1 MEVHHHSHTERKI
14 WTHYFWE
21 FFMLFLAVTLG
32 FFVENQRE
40 HYVENKRE
48 KQYIKSFYEDLTDDE
63 HDLQL
68 NADFL
73 IDQMQKADTLEVLMM
88 NIKIGQPANRIYMY
102 LREMTRSS
110 PGRLYPNDRTIVQLR
125 HAGGMRLIKNKS
137 VSDSMVGYYRTA
149 EVIQFQTDEG
159 LNSRRELREK
169 YIPLVNAKDFL
180 KVIDST
186 NTIRNVPENLYLR
199 KVDAEIINGCIIEI
213 DRIKTLN
220 LAIAKRI
227 LNLKEKA
234 TRIKEFLRKEYHLK

>member
-1 MEVHHHSHTERKI
+1 MEVHHHSHTPGKK

-40 HYVENKRE
+40 HYIEIKRE
-48 KQYIKSFYEDLTDDE
+48 KQYIKSFYEDLTADE
-63 HDLQL
+63 NDLQL
-68 NADFL
+68 NINFL
-73 IDQMQKADTLEVLMM
+73 VAQMRKADTLETLMM
-88 NIKIGQPANRIYMY
+88 NIHTGEPANRIYMY

-125 HAGGMRLIKNKS
+125 NAGGMRLIQNKS

-159 LNSRRELREK
+159 LNNRRELREK
-169 YIPLVNAKDFL
+169 YLPIVNAKDFL
-180 KVIDST
+180 RIVDST
-186 NTIRNVPENLYLR
+186 NTIINVPENIYLR
-199 KVDAEIINGCIIEI
+199 KVDTEIINGCIIEI

-220 LAIAKRI
+220 LLIASRI

-234 TRIKEFLRKEYHLK
+234 TRIKEFIKNEYELK

>member
-1 MEVHHHSHTERKI
+1 MEVHHHSHTPGKK

-40 HYVENKRE
+40 HYIEIKRE
-48 KQYIKSFYEDLTDDE
+48 KQYIKSFYEDLTADE
-63 HDLQL
+63 NDLQL
-68 NADFL
+68 NVNFL
-73 IDQMQKADTLEVLMM
+73 LSQMHKADTLETLMM
-88 NIKIGQPANRIYMY
+88 NIHIGEPANRIYMY

-125 HAGGMRLIKNKS
+125 NAGGMRLIQNKS

-159 LNSRRELREK
+159 LNNRRELREK
-169 YIPLVNAKDFL
+169 YLPIVNAKDFL
-180 KVIDST
+180 RIVDST
-186 NTIRNVPENLYLR
+186 NTIINVPENIYLR
-199 KVDAEIINGCIIEI
+199 KVDTEIINGCIIEI

-220 LAIAKRI
+220 LLIASRI

-234 TRIKEFLRKEYHLK
+234 SRIKEFIKNEYELK

>member
-1 MEVHHHSHTERKI
+1 MEVHSHTHTPRKK

-48 KQYIKSFYEDLTDDE
+48 KQYVKSFYEDLTDDE

-68 NADFL
+68 NVDFL

-88 NIKIGQPANRIYMY
+88 NIKIGQPANLIYMY

-125 HAGGMRLIKNKS
+125 NAGGMRLIKSKS

-169 YIPLVNAKDFL
+169 YIPIINAKD
-180 KVIDST
+180 
-186 NTIRNVPENLYLR
+186 
-199 KVDAEIINGCIIEI
+199 
-213 DRIKTLN
+213 
-220 LAIAKRI
+220 
-227 LNLKEKA
+227 
-234 TRIKEFLRKEYHLK
+234 

>member
-1 MEVHHHSHTERKI
+1 MEVHAHTHTPRKK

-68 NADFL
+68 NVDFL

-88 NIKIGQPANRIYMY
+88 NISIGQPANRIYMY

-125 HAGGMRLIKNKS
+125 NAGGMRLIKNKS

-186 NTIRNVPENLYLR
+186 NTIINVPENLYLR

-234 TRIKEFLRKEYHLK
+234 TRIKEFLKKEYHLK

>member
-1 MEVHHHSHTERKI
+1 
-14 WTHYFWE
+14 
-21 FFMLFLAVTLG
+21 MLFLAVTLG

-40 HYVENKRE
+40 HYVENKKE
-48 KQYIKSFYEDLTDDE
+48 KQYVKSFYEDLTDDE

-68 NADFL
+68 NVDFL

-88 NIKIGQPANRIYMY
+88 NIKIGQPANLIYMY

-125 HAGGMRLIKNKS
+125 NARGMRLIKNKS

-169 YIPLVNAKDFL
+169 YIPIINAKDFL

-186 NTIRNVPENLYLR
+186 NTIINVPESLYLR
-199 KVDAEIINGCIIEI
+199 KIDAEVINGCIIEI

-234 TRIKEFLRKEYHLK
+234 TRIKEFLKKEYQLE

>member
-1 MEVHHHSHTERKI
+1 MEVHHHSHTPGKK
-14 WTHYFWE
+14 WAHYFWE

-40 HYVENKRE
+40 HYIEIRRE
-48 KQYIKSFYEDLTDDE
+48 KQYIKSFYEDLTADE
-63 HDLQL
+63 NDLQL
-68 NADFL
+68 NVNFL
-73 IDQMQKADTLEVLMM
+73 LSQMHKADTLETLMM
-88 NIKIGQPANRIYMY
+88 NIHTGEPANRIYMY

-125 HAGGMRLIKNKS
+125 NAGGMRLIQNKS

-159 LNSRRELREK
+159 LNNRRELREK
-169 YIPLVNAKDFL
+169 YLPIVNAKDFL
-180 KVIDST
+180 RIVDSS
-186 NTIRNVPENLYLR
+186 NTIINVPENLYLR
-199 KVDAEIINGCIIEI
+199 KVDPEIINGCIIEI

-220 LAIAKRI
+220 LLIASRI

-234 TRIKEFLRKEYHLK
+234 TRIKEFIKNEYELK